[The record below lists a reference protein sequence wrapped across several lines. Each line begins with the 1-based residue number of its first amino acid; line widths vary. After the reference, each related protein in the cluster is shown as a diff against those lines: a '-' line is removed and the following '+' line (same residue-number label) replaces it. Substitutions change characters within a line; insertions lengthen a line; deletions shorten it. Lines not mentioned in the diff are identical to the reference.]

1 MMFNMQPTGY
11 IHTTNNI
18 YLPILKIV
26 IEYTLILFTELIFKC
41 GLLHS
46 LAPQVSTTD
55 SSRGDKNILQEFVRN
70 LCSNSN
76 KHMLDRKTKPNVH
89 DHQIKYR
96 IILTI

>member
-11 IHTTNNI
+11 IYTTNNI
-18 YLPILKIV
+18 YLPILRIV

-41 GLLHS
+41 VLLHS

-55 SSRGDKNILQEFVRN
+55 SSRVDKNILQEFVRN

-89 DHQIKYR
+89 DHQIKYW
-96 IILTI
+96 IISTI